1 MLDIYLPIAQV
12 NVDIFLLLF
21 LSLAVGILSGL
32 FGVGGGFLMTP
43 FLIFMGIPPVYAVP
57 NEVNNILATSVSGSL
72 THWYKNTLDYK
83 MGLLIVSGGIVGTII
98 GIMTFSYF
106 SEIGKI
112 SLIISLLYMYL
123 LAIVGTLML
132 IEGIKEK
139 NRQIKKVSI
148 KQKLHDHNWLQGLP
162 LRMRF
167 HKSKLY
173 ESAIVPIF
181 LGLVVGFVASMMGIG
196 GAFLMVPAMIY
207 IVGMPIKLIP
217 GTSLF
222 VTIFISAIVTILHA
236 FNYGS
241 IDLFLVIPLILGS
254 IVGVQLGQKL
264 GQFLDSTELKSL
276 FAMLL
281 LSVSIAIG
289 YDSFFRD
296 KSNIS
301 NGNQVVKT
309 DLNALAEFTVKFSNE
324 VPFLYGALAI
334 LLAISLGALTAFAR
348 KILSPVVKKLLS
360 DFRKKMN
367 QKKMKLSFLKNK
379 YYALL

>member
-21 LSLAVGILSGL
+21 LSLAVGVLSGL

-83 MGLLIVSGGIVGTII
+83 MGLLIVSGGVVGTII
-98 GIMTFSYF
+98 GITTFTYF

-139 NRQIKKVSI
+139 SRQKKKDLI

-276 FAMLL
+276 FAILL
-281 LSVSIAIG
+281 LSVSVAIG

-296 KSNIS
+296 KSNIL
-301 NGNQVVKT
+301 NGNQIIKS
-309 DLNALAEFTVKFSNE
+309 DLNVLAEFTVKFANE
-324 VPFLYGALAI
+324 VPFLYGSLAI
-334 LLAISLGALTAFAR
+334 LLAISLGALAAFAR
-348 KILSPVVKKLLS
+348 KILSPVVRKLLS
-360 DFRKKMN
+360 DFRKKN
-367 QKKMKLSFLKNK
+367 EPKKEEIKFPEK
-379 YYALL
+379 

>member
-21 LSLAVGILSGL
+21 LSLAVGVLSGL

-72 THWYKNTLDYK
+72 THWYKDTLDYK
-83 MGLLIVSGGIVGTII
+83 MGLMIVSGGVVGTLL
-98 GIMTFSYF
+98 GITTFTYF

-132 IEGIKEK
+132 IEGVKEK
-139 NRQIKKVSI
+139 NRQLKKVNIKK
-148 KQKLHDHNWLQGLP
+148 KLHEHNWLQGLP
-162 LRMRF
+162 LRIRF

-173 ESAIVPIF
+173 ESAITPIS
-181 LGLVVGFVASMMGIG
+181 LGLIVGFVAAMMGIG

-207 IVGMPIKLIP
+207 IVGMPVKLIP

-254 IVGVQLGQKL
+254 IVGVQLGQKI

-281 LSVSIAIG
+281 LIVSIAIG
-289 YDSFFRD
+289 YDSFFRE
-296 KSNIS
+296 KSNEF
-301 NGNQVVKT
+301 NGTQILKS
-309 DLNALAEFTVKFSNE
+309 DLNTLAEFTVKFSNE
-324 VPFLYGALAI
+324 SPFLYGALAI
-334 LLAISLGALTAFAR
+334 ILAISLGALTAVAR
-348 KILSPVVKKLLS
+348 KFLSPIIKKLLS
-360 DFRKKMN
+360 DF
-367 QKKMKLSFLKNK
+367 KNK
-379 YYALL
+379 NQDKKKEIKFPEK

>member
-1 MLDIYLPIAQV
+1 MLEIYLPIAQV
-12 NVDIFLLLF
+12 NIDIFLLLF
-21 LSLAVGILSGL
+21 VSLAVGVLSGL

-72 THWYKNTLDYK
+72 THWYKQTLDYK
-83 MGLLIVSGGIVGTII
+83 MGLMIVSGGVAGTIL
-98 GIMTFSYF
+98 GIMTFTFF

-132 IEGIKEK
+132 IDGYRER
-139 NRQIKKVSI
+139 NRLKKKVVI
-148 KQKLHDHNWLQGLP
+148 KQKLHEHNWFQGLP
-162 LRMRF
+162 FRIRF

-173 ESAIVPIF
+173 ESAITPIL
-181 LGLVVGFVASMMGIG
+181 LGLVVGFVAAMMGIG

-207 IVGMPIKLIP
+207 IVGMPVKLIP

-222 VTIFISAIVTILHA
+222 VTIFISAIVTILHS

-254 IVGVQLGQKL
+254 IVGVQLGQKI

-281 LSVSIAIG
+281 VCVAIAIG

-296 KSNIS
+296 KTSF
-301 NGNQVVKT
+301 NGDKVIKT
-309 DLNALAEFTVKFSNE
+309 DLSALAEFIVKFSNE
-324 VPFLYGALAI
+324 APFLYGALAI
-334 LLAISLGALTAFAR
+334 ILAVTLGALIAFAR
-348 KILSPVVKKLLS
+348 KILSPIVKKMLS
-360 DFRKKMN
+360 DF
-367 QKKMKLSFLKNK
+367 KNK
-379 YYALL
+379 DTKKVEEVKFPEK

>member
-1 MLDIYLPIAQV
+1 MEIYLPIAQV
-12 NVDIFLLLF
+12 SVNIFLLLF
-21 LSLAVGILSGL
+21 LSFLVGGLSGL

-72 THWYKNTLDYK
+72 THWFKNTLDYK
-83 MGLLIVSGGIVGTII
+83 MGLMIVIGGIFGTLL
-98 GIMTFSYF
+98 GITTFSYF

-112 SLIISLLYMYL
+112 STIISLLYMYL
-123 LAIVGTLML
+123 LAIVGTLM
-132 IEGIKEK
+132 IIDGVKEADQAK
-139 NRQIKKVSI
+139 KKMNIKK
-148 KQKLHDHNWLQGLP
+148 KLHQHNWFQGLP

-167 HKSKLY
+167 PKSKLY
-173 ESAIVPIF
+173 ESAFTPIL
-181 LGLVVGFVASMMGIG
+181 LGVIVGFVAAMMGIG

-207 IVGMPIKLIP
+207 IVGMPVKLIP

-281 LSVSIAIG
+281 ISVAIAIG

-296 KSNIS
+296 KTEFNGEKIIS
-301 NGNQVVKT
+301 T
-309 DLNALAEFTVKFSNE
+309 DLNALAEFTVNFSSE
-324 VPFLYGALAI
+324 APFLYGTLAI
-334 LLAISLGALTAFAR
+334 LLAVALGALIAFMR
-348 KILSPVVKKLLS
+348 KILSPVIRKMLS
-360 DFRKKMN
+360 DFRKKEI
-367 QKKMKLSFLKNK
+367 KKEDEVKFPEK
-379 YYALL
+379 

>member
-1 MLDIYLPIAQV
+1 MLDFYLPIAQV

-21 LSLAVGILSGL
+21 LSLAVGVLSGL

-72 THWYKNTLDYK
+72 THWYKDTLDYK
-83 MGLLIVSGGIVGTII
+83 MGLLIVSGGVFGTII
-98 GIMTFSYF
+98 GITTFSYF

-139 NRQIKKVSI
+139 NRQKKKVLI

-241 IDLFLVIPLILGS
+241 IDLTLVVPLILGS
-254 IVGVQLGQKL
+254 ILGVQVGQKL
-264 GQFLDSTELKSL
+264 GQYLDSSHLKTL
-276 FAMLL
+276 FALMLC
-281 LSVSIAIG
+281 SVAIAIA

-296 KSNIS
+296 KSNESI
-301 NGNQVVKT
+301 NNQVVNT
-309 DLNALAEFTVKFSNE
+309 DLNFFAEFTLNLSNE
-324 VPFLYGALAI
+324 SPLLYGAFAIILAI
-334 LLAISLGALTAFAR
+334 ALGALAAWMR
-348 KILSPVVKKLLS
+348 KILSPAIKKLLS
-360 DFRKKMN
+360 DFRNKN
-367 QKKMKLSFLKNK
+367 QQKKEEVKFPEK
-379 YYALL
+379 

>member
-21 LSLAVGILSGL
+21 LSLAVGVLSGL

-83 MGLLIVSGGIVGTII
+83 MGLLIVSGGVVGTII
-98 GIMTFSYF
+98 GITTFSYF

-139 NRQIKKVSI
+139 NLQKKKVLI

-301 NGNQVVKT
+301 NGNQT
-309 DLNALAEFTVKFSNE
+309 INPDLNALAEFTVKFSND

-334 LLAISLGALTAFAR
+334 LLAISLGALAAFAR
-348 KILSPVVKKLLS
+348 KILSPVIRKLLS
-360 DFRKKMN
+360 DFRKKEEP
-367 QKKMKLSFLKNK
+367 KKEEIKFPEK
-379 YYALL
+379 

>member
-1 MLDIYLPIAQV
+1 MLEIYLPIAQV

-43 FLIFMGIPPVYAVP
+43 FLIFMGVPPIYAVP

-83 MGLLIVSGGIVGTII
+83 MGLMIVSGGVIGTLL
-98 GIMTFSYF
+98 GISTFSYF

-132 IEGIKEK
+132 IEGLREK
-139 NRQIKKVSI
+139 NRQLKKIIIKK
-148 KQKLHDHNWLQGLP
+148 KLHEHNWLQGLP

-167 HKSKLY
+167 PKSKLY
-173 ESAIVPIF
+173 ESAITPVL
-181 LGLVVGFVASMMGIG
+181 LGLIVGFVAAMMGIG

-207 IVGMPIKLIP
+207 IVGMPVKFIP

-264 GQFLDSTELKSL
+264 GQYLDSTELKSL

-281 LSVSIAIG
+281 ITVAIAIG

-296 KSNIS
+296 KSTEVVNS
-301 NGNQVVKT
+301 VKT
-309 DLNALAEFTVKFSNE
+309 NSDLNFLAEFSLNFSNDA
-324 VPFLYGALAI
+324 PFLYGALAI
-334 LLAISLGALTAFAR
+334 ILAISLGALTALTR
-348 KILSPVVKKLLS
+348 KILSPMAKKMLS
-360 DFRKKMN
+360 DFRKKDL
-367 QKKMKLSFLKNK
+367 KKETEVKFPEK
-379 YYALL
+379 

>member
-1 MLDIYLPIAQV
+1 MLEIYLPIAQV
-12 NVDIFLLLF
+12 NIDIFLLLF
-21 LSLAVGILSGL
+21 VSLIVGVLSGL

-72 THWYKNTLDYK
+72 THWYKKTLDYK
-83 MGLLIVSGGIVGTII
+83 MGLMIVSGGVVGTLL
-98 GIMTFSYF
+98 GITTFTFF

-132 IEGIKEK
+132 IEFIREK
-139 NRQIKKVSI
+139 NRLKLKINSKK
-148 KQKLHDHNWLQGLP
+148 KLHEHNWLQGLP

-173 ESAIVPIF
+173 ESALTPIL
-181 LGLVVGFVASMMGIG
+181 LGLIVGFVAAMMGIG

-207 IVGMPIKLIP
+207 IVGMPVKLIP

-222 VTIFISAIVTILHA
+222 VTIFISAIVTVLHA

-241 IDLFLVIPLILGS
+241 IDLYLVFPLILGS
-254 IVGVQLGQKL
+254 IVGVQLGQKI

-281 LSVSIAIG
+281 LCVAVAIG

-296 KSNIS
+296 KA
-301 NGNQVVKT
+301 GAFNQSKLIET
-309 DLNALAEFTVKFSNE
+309 DLSAFAEFTIKMSDE
-324 VPFLYGALAI
+324 LPILYGAFSI
-334 LLAISLGALTAFAR
+334 ILAISLGILAAAGR
-348 KILSPVVKKLLS
+348 KFVSPVARKLLS
-360 DFRKKMN
+360 DFKKKDIK
-367 QKKMKLSFLKNK
+367 QKEEVKFPEK
-379 YYALL
+379 

>member
-21 LSLAVGILSGL
+21 LSLAVGVLSGL

-83 MGLLIVSGGIVGTII
+83 MGLLIVSGGVIGTII
-98 GIMTFSYF
+98 GITTFSYF

-139 NRQIKKVSI
+139 NRQSKKVLV
-148 KQKLHDHNWLQGLP
+148 KQKLHEHNWLQGLP

-173 ESAIVPIF
+173 ESAIVPVF

-296 KSNIS
+296 KSNVS
-301 NGNQVVKT
+301 NGNQIINT
-309 DLNALAEFTVKFSNE
+309 DLNALAEFTVKFSND

-334 LLAISLGALTAFAR
+334 LLAISLGALAAFAR
-348 KILSPVVKKLLS
+348 KILSPIVRKLLS
-360 DFRKKMN
+360 DFRKKEDP
-367 QKKMKLSFLKNK
+367 KKEEIKFPEK
-379 YYALL
+379 

>member
-1 MLDIYLPIAQV
+1 MLEIYLPIAQV
-12 NVDIFLLLF
+12 NIDIFLLLF
-21 LSLAVGILSGL
+21 VSLAVGVLSGL

-72 THWYKNTLDYK
+72 THWYKQTLDYK
-83 MGLLIVSGGIVGTII
+83 MGLMIVAGGVAGTIL
-98 GIMTFSYF
+98 GIMTFTFF

-132 IEGIKEK
+132 IDGYREK
-139 NRQIKKVSI
+139 NQMKKKILI
-148 KQKLHDHNWLQGLP
+148 KQKLHDHNWFQGLP

-173 ESAIVPIF
+173 ESAFTPIL
-181 LGLVVGFVASMMGIG
+181 LGLIVGFVAAMMGIG

-207 IVGMPIKLIP
+207 IVGMPVKLIP

-222 VTIFISAIVTILHA
+222 VTIFISAIVTILHS

-254 IVGVQLGQKL
+254 IVGVQLGQKV

-281 LSVSIAIG
+281 VCVSIAIG

-296 KSNIS
+296 KTSY
-301 NGNQVVKT
+301 NGEKIIKT

-324 VPFLYGALAI
+324 APFLYGALAI
-334 LLAISLGALTAFAR
+334 ILAVTLGALIAFAR
-348 KILSPVVKKLLS
+348 KILSPVVRKMLS
-360 DFRKKMN
+360 DF
-367 QKKMKLSFLKNK
+367 KNK
-379 YYALL
+379 DTKKVEEVKFPEK

>member
-21 LSLAVGILSGL
+21 LSLAVGVLSGL

-83 MGLLIVSGGIVGTII
+83 MGLLIVAGGVVGTII
-98 GIMTFSYF
+98 GITTFSYF
-106 SEIGKI
+106 SAIGKI

-132 IEGIKEK
+132 IEGVKEIS
-139 NRQIKKVSI
+139 RQKK
-148 KQKLHDHNWLQGLP
+148 KDLLKKKLHDHNWLQGLP

-296 KSNIS
+296 KSNIT
-301 NGNQVVKT
+301 NGNKIIKN
-309 DLNALAEFTVKFSNE
+309 DLNTLAEFTIKFSNDT
-324 VPFLYGALAI
+324 PILYGALAI
-334 LLAISLGALTAFAR
+334 LLAISLGALAAFAR
-348 KILSPVVKKLLS
+348 KVLSPMVKKLLS
-360 DFRKKMN
+360 DFRKKEDL
-367 QKKMKLSFLKNK
+367 KKEEIKFPEK
-379 YYALL
+379 

>member
-1 MLDIYLPIAQV
+1 MLEIYLPIAQV
-12 NVDIFLLLF
+12 NIDIFLLLF
-21 LSLAVGILSGL
+21 VSLIVGILSGL

-72 THWYKNTLDYK
+72 THWYKKTLDYK
-83 MGLLIVSGGIVGTII
+83 MGLMIVAGGVVGTVI
-98 GIMTFSYF
+98 GITTFTYF

-132 IEGIKEK
+132 IEFIKEK
-139 NRQIKKVSI
+139 NRLKSKTNL
-148 KQKLHDHNWLQGLP
+148 KRKLHEHNWLQGLP

-173 ESAIVPIF
+173 ESALTPIL
-181 LGLVVGFVASMMGIG
+181 LGLLVGFVAAMMGIG

-207 IVGMPIKLIP
+207 IVGMPVKLIP

-222 VTIFISAIVTILHA
+222 VTIFISAIVTVLHA

-241 IDLFLVIPLILGS
+241 IDLYLVFPLIIGS
-254 IVGVQLGQKL
+254 IVGVQLGQKV
-264 GQFLDSTELKSL
+264 GQFLDSAELKSL

-281 LSVSIAIG
+281 LCVAVAIG
-289 YDSFFRD
+289 YDTFFRD
-296 KSNIS
+296 KTSS
-301 NGNQVVKT
+301 FNGSAVIKT
-309 DLNALAEFTVKFSNE
+309 DLSAFAEFTIKMSDE
-324 VPFLYGALAI
+324 LPILYGAFSI
-334 LLAISLGALTAFAR
+334 ILAISLGVLVAAGRKFVSPIAR
-348 KILSPVVKKLLS
+348 KLLS
-360 DFRKKMN
+360 EFKKKDT
-367 QKKMKLSFLKNK
+367 KKKEEVKFPEK
-379 YYALL
+379 

>member
-1 MLDIYLPIAQV
+1 MLEIYLPIAQV
-12 NVDIFLLLF
+12 NIDIFLLLF
-21 LSLAVGILSGL
+21 LSLAVGVLSGL

-43 FLIFMGIPPVYAVP
+43 FLIFMGIPPAYAVP

-83 MGLLIVSGGIVGTII
+83 MGLMIVFGGVAGTIL
-98 GIMTFSYF
+98 GITTFTFF
-106 SEIGKI
+106 SDIGKI
-112 SLIISLLYMYL
+112 SIIISLLYMYL
-123 LAIVGTLML
+123 LAMVGTLML
-132 IEGIKEK
+132 IETY
-139 NRQIKKVSI
+139 RKKVLQRKKTSI
-148 KQKLHDHNWLQGLP
+148 KQKLHEHNWLQGLP
-162 LRMRF
+162 IRMRF
-167 HKSKLY
+167 PKSKLY
-173 ESAIVPIF
+173 ESALTPIL
-181 LGLVVGFVASMMGIG
+181 LGLVVGFVAAMMGIG

-207 IVGMPIKLIP
+207 IVGMPVKLIP

-281 LSVSIAIG
+281 ISVAIAIG

-296 KSNIS
+296 KSS
-301 NGNQVVKT
+301 FNGEKIIKT
-309 DLNALAEFTVKFSNE
+309 DLNALAEFTVNFASDA
-324 VPFLYGALAI
+324 PFLYGTLAI
-334 LLAISLGALTAFAR
+334 LLAVALGALIAFMR
-348 KILSPVVKKLLS
+348 KILSPIIKKMLS
-360 DFRKKMN
+360 DFRKKEV
-367 QKKMKLSFLKNK
+367 KKADEVKFPEK
-379 YYALL
+379 

>member
-360 DFRKKMN
+360 DFRKKN
-367 QKKMKLSFLKNK
+367 EPKKDEVKFPEK
-379 YYALL
+379 

>member
-1 MLDIYLPIAQV
+1 MLEIYLPIAQV
-12 NVDIFLLLF
+12 NIDIFLLLF
-21 LSLAVGILSGL
+21 LSLAVGVLSGI

-72 THWYKNTLDYK
+72 THWYKGTMDYK
-83 MGLLIVSGGIVGTII
+83 MGLMIVSGGLAGTLL
-98 GIMTFSYF
+98 GITTFTYF

-112 SLIISLLYMYL
+112 SVIISLLYMYL

-132 IEGIKEK
+132 IESYKEK
-139 NRQIKKVSI
+139 SRQGKKNLT
-148 KQKLHDHNWLQGLP
+148 KQKLHDHNWFQGLP

-173 ESAIVPIF
+173 ESAFTPII

-207 IVGMPIKLIP
+207 IVGMPVNLIP

-222 VTIFISAIVTILHA
+222 VTIFISAVVTILHS

-241 IDLFLVIPLILGS
+241 IDLFLVIPLIIGS
-254 IVGVQLGQKL
+254 IFGVQLGQKI
-264 GQFLDSTELKSL
+264 GQFLNSTELKSL

-281 LSVSIAIG
+281 VAVAIAIG

-296 KSNIS
+296 KTNDL
-301 NGNQVVKT
+301 NGNQVTKT
-309 DLNALAEFTVKFSNE
+309 DLNALAEFTVKFSAE
-324 VPFLYGALAI
+324 APFLYGAMAI
-334 LLAISLGALTAFAR
+334 ILAISLGALAAFAR
-348 KILSPVVKKLLS
+348 KVISPIAKKYISLYDS
-360 DFRKKMN
+360 I
-367 QKKMKLSFLKNK
+367 KLV
-379 YYALL
+379 

>member
-83 MGLLIVSGGIVGTII
+83 MGLLIVSGGVVGTII

-254 IVGVQLGQKL
+254 IIGVQLGQKL

-348 KILSPVVKKLLS
+348 KILSPIVRKLLS
-360 DFRKKMN
+360 DFKKKN
-367 QKKMKLSFLKNK
+367 EPKKDEVKFPEK
-379 YYALL
+379 

>member
-21 LSLAVGILSGL
+21 LSLAVGVLSGL

-83 MGLLIVSGGIVGTII
+83 MGLLIVSGGIVGTIV
-98 GIMTFSYF
+98 GITTFSYF

-139 NRQIKKVSI
+139 SIKKKKILI

-281 LSVSIAIG
+281 LTVSIAIG
-289 YDSFFRD
+289 YDSFFRE
-296 KSNIS
+296 KSNINS
-301 NGNQVVKT
+301 GNQVAKT
-309 DLNALAEFTVKFSNE
+309 DLNTIAEFTVNFSND
-324 VPFLYGALAI
+324 VPFLYGSLAI
-334 LLAISLGALTAFAR
+334 LLAISLGALAAFAR
-348 KILSPVVKKLLS
+348 KILSPIIRKLLS
-360 DFRKKMN
+360 DFRKKEEP
-367 QKKMKLSFLKNK
+367 KKEEIKFPEK
-379 YYALL
+379 

>member
-21 LSLAVGILSGL
+21 LSLAVGVLSGI

-83 MGLLIVSGGIVGTII
+83 MGLLIVSGGVVGTLI
-98 GIMTFSYF
+98 GITTFSYF

-139 NRQIKKVSI
+139 NLQKKKVLI

-296 KSNIS
+296 KSNII
-301 NGNQVVKT
+301 NGNQIIKT
-309 DLNALAEFTVKFSNE
+309 DLNAIAEFTVKFSND

-334 LLAISLGALTAFAR
+334 LLAISLGALAAFAR
-348 KILSPVVKKLLS
+348 KILSPIIRKLLS
-360 DFRKKMN
+360 DFRKKDEP
-367 QKKMKLSFLKNK
+367 KKEEIKFPEK
-379 YYALL
+379 

>member
-1 MLDIYLPIAQV
+1 MLEIYLPIAQV
-12 NVDIFLLLF
+12 NIDIFLLLF
-21 LSLAVGILSGL
+21 VSLIVGILSGL

-72 THWYKNTLDYK
+72 THWYKKTLDYK
-83 MGLLIVSGGIVGTII
+83 MGLMIVAGGVIGTVL
-98 GIMTFSYF
+98 GITTFTYF

-132 IEGIKEK
+132 IEFIKEK
-139 NRQIKKVSI
+139 NRLKSKTNL
-148 KQKLHDHNWLQGLP
+148 KRKLHDHNWLQGLP

-173 ESAIVPIF
+173 ESALTPIL
-181 LGLVVGFVASMMGIG
+181 LGLIVGFVAAMMGIG

-207 IVGMPIKLIP
+207 IVGMPVKLIP

-281 LSVSIAIG
+281 ISVAIAIG

-296 KSNIS
+296 KSNF
-301 NGNQVVKT
+301 NGEKIIKT
-309 DLNALAEFTVKFSNE
+309 DLNALAEFTVNFASE
-324 VPFLYGALAI
+324 APFLYGTLAI
-334 LLAISLGALTAFAR
+334 LLAVALGALIAFMR
-348 KILSPVVKKLLS
+348 KILSPIIRKMLS
-360 DFRKKMN
+360 DFRKKEV
-367 QKKMKLSFLKNK
+367 KKEEVKFPEK
-379 YYALL
+379 